1 LKKVLIVEDQENTL
15 EWLRNI
21 VVTCGDLEVLA
32 VTNVGAAYKHTLEK
46 TIDLFLVDIILE
58 PAVKGDS
65 SGLRFVD
72 NIRNMKKYAFTPVI
86 FLSSLED
93 SKLYTYEELHCY
105 GFIEKPFDEGRIRK
119 LVLESLEF
127 PGGERDRR
135 MLYFRRDG
143 IIFAAEREAIVYIE
157 MIKQRLY
164 LHTAEERILYVPY
177 MTLKQMTDLID
188 NPDMV
193 QCRRNLVV
201 NTRYISNVDIPNRI
215 IQLKNGFGRIEIGL
229 SYKKSMK
236 EYFKSYN

>member
-1 LKKVLIVEDQENTL
+1 MKKVLIVEDQENTL

-119 LVLESLEF
+119 LVL
-127 PGGERDRR
+127 
-135 MLYFRRDG
+135 
-143 IIFAAEREAIVYIE
+143 
-157 MIKQRLY
+157 
-164 LHTAEERILYVPY
+164 
-177 MTLKQMTDLID
+177 
-188 NPDMV
+188 
-193 QCRRNLVV
+193 
-201 NTRYISNVDIPNRI
+201 
-215 IQLKNGFGRIEIGL
+215 
-229 SYKKSMK
+229 
-236 EYFKSYN
+236 